1 MKKDRACRKGG
12 GYIAKLWD
20 PRGIFSLIKCIEMLW
35 SEKRLGLGI
44 GKCIREMGTMMFS
57 RELAL
62 VELGVLSKIVLELV

>member
-1 MKKDRACRKGG
+1 
-12 GYIAKLWD
+12 
-20 PRGIFSLIKCIEMLW
+20 MLW